1 MIVNPGQFQTLIIDK
16 RKQYRTNEIFKTGFK
31 EIKAASQVKLLG
43 IEVGNKLNFE
53 QHINRIGGK
62 LAANK
67 LNAIIS
73 SKRFL
78 GFQESKVLA
87 SSFVLLNVCK
97 FQVSY

>member
-1 MIVNPGQFQTLIIDK
+1 M
-16 RKQYRTNEIFKTGFK
+16 
-31 EIKAASQVKLLG
+31 KLLG

-53 QHINRIGGK
+53 KHINRIGK

-87 SSFVLLNVCK
+87 RSFVLLNVCK